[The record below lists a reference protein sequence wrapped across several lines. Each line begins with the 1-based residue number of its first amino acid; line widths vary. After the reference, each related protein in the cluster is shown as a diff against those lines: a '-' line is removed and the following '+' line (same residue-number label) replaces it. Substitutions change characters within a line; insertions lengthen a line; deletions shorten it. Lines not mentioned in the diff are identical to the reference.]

1 MSKPLSLSLR
11 IGLSVSIMGSALV
24 VLIFSQSWFT
34 LRTQLEVIAE
44 SKLAQKLGQIEHSVL
59 EAGPA
64 SIDEIDPHMVDDLI
78 SGHTD
83 MSLMVCNAELSG
95 SPIFTVGLIPAAIE
109 NTISCNKNSDF
120 YQKHFD
126 KSGVN
131 SLVAHT
137 SIRIPVSG
145 EAIRLI
151 LISDRAE
158 DLYLLAA
165 YRKSTLIAIP
175 IFLIIIGMGAW
186 WIAKRGLAPLKTF
199 RSLTSAV
206 TTSELK
212 GRIECQDLP
221 FELNELADSVNLM
234 LERLE
239 DGVKQ
244 LADFSDNLAH
254 ELRSPITNLMGK
266 AQVALSKNRTSDQY
280 KETLESCAE
289 ELERVS
295 RIVSDMLYLAQTTQ
309 ADSAA
314 SESLSLNKE
323 ANHIVNLFNAIA
335 EEKRVRLSVVG
346 DDFILGDK
354 LMIQRAIS
362 NLLSNAIRHAPVD
375 SSVPIEI
382 ISQSNQAFL
391 SISNSGPGIPTQHL
405 HKIFERFYRVDS
417 GRSRAEGGIGLG
429 LAMVR
434 TIMEFHHGTVTVES
448 DIQGP
453 TKFTLT
459 FRKINHD

>member
-1 MSKPLSLSLR
+1 
-11 IGLSVSIMGSALV
+11 
-24 VLIFSQSWFT
+24 
-34 LRTQLEVIAE
+34 
-44 SKLAQKLGQIEHSVL
+44 
-59 EAGPA
+59 
-64 SIDEIDPHMVDDLI
+64 
-78 SGHTD
+78 
-83 MSLMVCNAELSG
+83 
-95 SPIFTVGLIPAAIE
+95 
-109 NTISCNKNSDF
+109 
-120 YQKHFD
+120 
-126 KSGVN
+126 
-131 SLVAHT
+131 
-137 SIRIPVSG
+137 
-145 EAIRLI
+145 LI

-186 WIAKRGLAPLKTF
+186 WIAKRGLAPLNTF

-280 KETLESCAE
+280 KETLESCVE

-314 SESLSLNKE
+314 YESLSLNKE